1 MSSKPTCVPAYFIML
16 LSLVLDQLTKTLVRV
31 NMDLYERIYLLEKF
45 FDDTFML
52 IHVENTGA
60 AFSLGLGSDI
70 VNRIFF
76 ITVTCLTILFI
87 IYLLRKTD
95 HRLQVVGF
103 GFVL

>member
-16 LSLVLDQLTKTLVRV
+16 LCLVLDQLTKTLVRV

-70 VNRIFF
+70 VNRISSLRLPVSRFCLLS
-76 ITVTCLTILFI
+76 IYYAKLTTVC
-87 IYLLRKTD
+87 R
-95 HRLQVVGF
+95 
-103 GFVL
+103 